1 MITTMLEHVPG
12 IHPETRRA
20 FAADTIQWYNEG
32 TKPVR
37 PAASYAVAE
46 ERPGAMRVL
55 IVDDDRPSLKMT
67 AFLLREE
74 GYNVFT
80 ADNGHDALRMIDEK
94 TPDLLILDVM
104 MPGMDGWEVT
114 RQLRRSTNLPIIIL
128 SAKGE
133 TTDRVFGLDLGAD
146 DYLAKPF
153 EPSELLARV
162 RAVLRRAEAFT
173 FGETQTQL
181 SVEGFRLDPVNN
193 TVTMPGN
200 RTVELTP
207 IEFRLLH
214 YLARNNGRVL
224 THEQLLSTVW
234 GYEAEGYSNQVAVYI
249 RRLRSKLEPNPDE
262 PRHLLTARGI
272 GYRFEALGS
281 GS

>member
-1 MITTMLEHVPG
+1 MPEYTVAAG
-12 IHPETRRA
+12 PETRKV
-20 FAADTIQWYNEG
+20 FATAPARWYNGPEIANRAV
-32 TKPVR
+32 KPN
-37 PAASYAVAE
+37 AAIE
-46 ERPGAMRVL
+46 EKPGAMRIL

-74 GYNVFT
+74 GYTVFT

-94 TPDLLILDVM
+94 TPDLLVLDVM

-114 RQLRRSTNLPIIIL
+114 RQLRRTTNLPIIIL

-133 TTDRVFGLDLGAD
+133 TSDRVFGLDLGAD

-162 RAVLRRAEAFT
+162 RSVLRRAEAFT
-173 FGETQTQL
+173 FGEPQSQL
-181 SVEGFRLDPVNN
+181 NVEGFRLDPVNN
-193 TVTMPGN
+193 TITLPTG
-200 RTVELTP
+200 RTAELTP

-214 YLARNNGRVL
+214 CLVRNNGRVL

-234 GYEAEGYSNQVAVYI
+234 GYDYDGYSNQVAVYI
-249 RRLRSKLEPNPDE
+249 RRLRSKLEPDADE
-262 PRHLLTARGI
+262 PRHILTVRGL
-272 GYRFEALGS
+272 GYKFEAAG
-281 GS
+281 G

>member
-1 MITTMLEHVPG
+1 MPDKVIASV
-12 IHPETRRA
+12 PETRKA
-20 FAADTIQWYNEG
+20 FAADPVRWYNEG
-32 TKPVR
+32 AKTHR
-37 PAASYAVAE
+37 AAQQSAAAE
-46 ERPGAMRVL
+46 EKPGTMRIL

-74 GYNVFT
+74 GYTVFT

-114 RQLRRSTNLPIIIL
+114 RHLRRTTNLPIIIL

-133 TTDRVFGLDLGAD
+133 TSDRVFGLDLGAD

-173 FGETQTQL
+173 FGEPQSQL
-181 SVEGFRLDPVNN
+181 IVEGFRLDPVNN
-193 TVTMPGN
+193 AVSLSSG
-200 RTVELTP
+200 RVIELTP

-214 YLARNNGRVL
+214 CLVRNNGRVL
-224 THEQLLSTVW
+224 SHEQLLSTVW
-234 GYEAEGYSNQVAVYI
+234 GYDYEGYSNQVAVYI

-262 PRHLLTARGI
+262 PRHILTARGL
-272 GYRFEALGS
+272 GYRFEAGGS
-281 GS
+281 GG

>member
-1 MITTMLEHVPG
+1 MSQETLAVR
-12 IHPETRRA
+12 PETRKA
-20 FAADTIQWYNEG
+20 FAVTSTQWYNADQ
-32 TKPVR
+32 TDRMRARAVPQH
-37 PAASYAVAE
+37 AAAE
-46 ERPGAMRVL
+46 ERPGTMRIL

-74 GYNVFT
+74 GYTVYT
-80 ADNGHDALRMIDEK
+80 ADNGREALQMIEEK
-94 TPDLLILDVM
+94 APDLLILDVM

-114 RQLRRSTNLPIIIL
+114 RHLRRTTNLPIIIL

-133 TTDRVFGLDLGAD
+133 TSDRVFGLDLGAD

-153 EPSELLARV
+153 EPSELIARV

-173 FGETQTQL
+173 FGEPQSQL

-193 TVTMPGN
+193 TVSLPNGKA
-200 RTVELTP
+200 VELTP

-214 YLARNNGRVL
+214 CLLRNYGRVL

-234 GYEAEGYSNQVAVYI
+234 GYDYEGYSNQVAVYI
-249 RRLRSKLEPNPDE
+249 RRLRSKLEPNPDD
-262 PRHLLTARGI
+262 PRYILTARGL
-272 GYRFEALGS
+272 GYKFEVVS
-281 GS
+281 

>member
-1 MITTMLEHVPG
+1 
-12 IHPETRRA
+12 
-20 FAADTIQWYNEG
+20 
-32 TKPVR
+32 
-37 PAASYAVAE
+37 
-46 ERPGAMRVL
+46 MRIL

-74 GYNVFT
+74 GYTVFT
-80 ADNGHDALRMIDEK
+80 ADNGQEALRMIDEK
-94 TPDLLILDVM
+94 QPDLLVLDVM

-114 RQLRRSTNLPIIIL
+114 RNLRRTTNLPILIL

-133 TTDRVFGLDLGAD
+133 TSDRVFGLDLGAD

-173 FGETQTQL
+173 FGEPQSQL
-181 SVEGFRLDPVNN
+181 TVEGFRLDPVNN
-193 TVTMPGN
+193 TVTLPNN
-200 RTVELTP
+200 RSVELTP

-214 YLARNNGRVL
+214 CLMRNTGRVL

-234 GYEAEGYSNQVAVYI
+234 GYDYEGYSNQVAVYI
-249 RRLRSKLEPNPDE
+249 RRLRSKLEPNPDD
-262 PRHLLTARGI
+262 PRYIVTARGL
-272 GYRFEALGS
+272 GYKFETGA
-281 GS
+281 

>member
-1 MITTMLEHVPG
+1 MMATTYRNIPVAF
-12 IHPETRRA
+12 PETSKP
-20 FAADTIQWYNEG
+20 FAADASRWYNDG
-32 TKPVR
+32 TKSVR
-37 PAASYAVAE
+37 PASPYAAAE
-46 ERPGAMRVL
+46 EKPGMIKIL

-67 AFLLREE
+67 GFLLREE
-74 GYNVFT
+74 GYSVFT

-114 RQLRRSTNLPIIIL
+114 RQLRRTTNLPIIIL

-173 FGETQTQL
+173 FGEPQTQL

-193 TVTMPGN
+193 TVALPGN
-200 RTVELTP
+200 RVVELTP

-224 THEQLLSTVW
+224 THEQLLNTVW
-234 GYEAEGYSNQVAVYI
+234 GYEYEGYSNQVAVYI

-262 PRHLLTARGI
+262 PRHILTARGI
-272 GYRFEALGS
+272 GYRFETGN
-281 GS
+281 

>member
-1 MITTMLEHVPG
+1 MSNIPVSSGSQTRKPFVP
-12 IHPETRRA
+12 A
-20 FAADTIQWYNEG
+20 SASWY
-32 TKPVR
+32 TVTLKAYR
-37 PAASYAVAE
+37 PLHHAVE
-46 ERPGAMRVL
+46 EKPGAMRIL

-74 GYNVFT
+74 GYTVFT
-80 ADNGHDALRMIDEK
+80 ADNGQDALRLIDEK
-94 TPDLLILDVM
+94 TPDLLVLDVM

-114 RQLRRSTNLPIIIL
+114 RTLRRTTNLPILIL

-133 TTDRVFGLDLGAD
+133 TSDRVYGLDLGAD

-173 FGETQTQL
+173 FGEPQSQL

-193 TVTMPGN
+193 TVTMPN
-200 RTVELTP
+200 ARTVELTP

-214 YLARNNGRVL
+214 ALVRNNGRVL

-234 GYEAEGYSNQVAVYI
+234 GYDYEGYSNQVAVYV
-249 RRLRSKLEPNPDE
+249 RRLRSKLEPDPDA
-262 PRHLLTARGI
+262 PRHIVTARGL
-272 GYRFEALGS
+272 GYKFEAG
-281 GS
+281 G

>member
-1 MITTMLEHVPG
+1 MYGHTAAVR
-12 IHPETRRA
+12 PETLRP
-20 FAADTIQWYNEG
+20 FVADTARWYNDA
-32 TKPVR
+32 TIPAR
-37 PAASYAVAE
+37 PAAQYTVAE
-46 ERPGAMRVL
+46 EKPGTMRIL

-114 RQLRRSTNLPIIIL
+114 RQLRRTTNLPIIIL

-173 FGETQTQL
+173 FGEPQTQL

-193 TVTMPGN
+193 TVTLPGN
-200 RTVELTP
+200 RVVELTP

-214 YLARNNGRVL
+214 YLVRNNGRVL
-224 THEQLLSTVW
+224 THEQLLNTVW
-234 GYEAEGYSNQVAVYI
+234 GYEYEGYSNQVAVYV

-262 PRHLLTARGI
+262 PRHILTARGI
-272 GYRFEALGS
+272 GYRFETGN
-281 GS
+281 

>member
-1 MITTMLEHVPG
+1 MSEIPVASRSQTRKPFVPAS
-12 IHPETRRA
+12 ISWYTETL
-20 FAADTIQWYNEG
+20 
-32 TKPVR
+32 KSHR
-37 PAASYAVAE
+37 PQQHAAE
-46 ERPGAMRVL
+46 EKPGAMRIL

-74 GYNVFT
+74 GYTVFT
-80 ADNGHDALRMIDEK
+80 ADNGQEALRMIDEK
-94 TPDLLILDVM
+94 TPDLLVLDVM

-114 RQLRRSTNLPIIIL
+114 RTLRRTTNLPILIL

-133 TTDRVFGLDLGAD
+133 TSDRVHGLDLGAD

-173 FGETQTQL
+173 FGEPQSQL

-193 TVTMPGN
+193 TVTLPTA

-214 YLARNNGRVL
+214 TLVRNNGRVL

-234 GYEAEGYSNQVAVYI
+234 GYDYEGYSNQVAVYV
-249 RRLRSKLEPNPDE
+249 RRLRSKLEPDPDA
-262 PRHLLTARGI
+262 PRYIVTARGL
-272 GYRFEALGS
+272 GYKFEAG
-281 GS
+281 G

>member
-1 MITTMLEHVPG
+1 MPEKVIVSV
-12 IHPETRRA
+12 PETRKA
-20 FAADTIQWYNEG
+20 FVVDPARWYNEREK
-32 TKPVR
+32 TYR
-37 PAASYAVAE
+37 AAQQNAAAE
-46 ERPGAMRVL
+46 EKPGTMRIL

-67 AFLLREE
+67 GFLLREE
-74 GYNVFT
+74 GYTVFT

-114 RQLRRSTNLPIIIL
+114 RQLRRTTNLPIIIL

-133 TTDRVFGLDLGAD
+133 TSDRVFGLDLGAD

-173 FGETQTQL
+173 FGEPQGQL
-181 SVEGFRLDPVNN
+181 AIEGFRLDPVNN
-193 TVTMPGN
+193 AVSLSTGRVI
-200 RTVELTP
+200 ELTP

-234 GYEAEGYSNQVAVYI
+234 GYDYEGYSNQVAVYI

-262 PRHLLTARGI
+262 PQYILTARGV
-272 GYRFEALGS
+272 GYRFEAS
-281 GS
+281 GSSG

>member
-1 MITTMLEHVPG
+1 
-12 IHPETRRA
+12 
-20 FAADTIQWYNEG
+20 
-32 TKPVR
+32 
-37 PAASYAVAE
+37 
-46 ERPGAMRVL
+46 MRIL

-74 GYNVFT
+74 GYTVYT
-80 ADNGHDALRMIDEK
+80 TDNGQEALRMIEDK
-94 TPDLLILDVM
+94 APDLLVLDVM

-114 RQLRRSTNLPIIIL
+114 RHLRRTTNLPILIL

-133 TTDRVFGLDLGAD
+133 TSDRVFGLDLGAD

-173 FGETQTQL
+173 FGEPQSQL

-193 TVTMPGN
+193 TVTLPNN
-200 RTVELTP
+200 RAVELTP

-214 YLARNNGRVL
+214 CLMRNNGRVL

-234 GYEAEGYSNQVAVYI
+234 GYDYEGYSNQVAVYI

-262 PRHLLTARGI
+262 PHYITTARGL
-272 GYRFEALGS
+272 GYKFEVS
-281 GS
+281 T

>member
-1 MITTMLEHVPG
+1 MSDKTSHIAS
-12 IHPETRRA
+12 ETRKA
-20 FAADTIQWYNEG
+20 FAADPARWYNDDG
-32 TKPVR
+32 KTDRSTP
-37 PAASYAVAE
+37 PQAVAE
-46 ERPGAMRVL
+46 EKPGTMRIL

-74 GYNVFT
+74 GYTVFT
-80 ADNGHDALRMIDEK
+80 ADNGRDALRMIDDRA
-94 TPDLLILDVM
+94 PDLLILDVM

-114 RQLRRSTNLPIIIL
+114 RQLRRTTNLPIIIL

-133 TTDRVFGLDLGAD
+133 TSDRVFGLDLGAD

-162 RAVLRRAEAFT
+162 RSVMRRAEAFT
-173 FGETQTQL
+173 FGEPQSQL
-181 SVEGFRLDPVNN
+181 TIDGFRLDPVNN
-193 TVTMPGN
+193 TVTTPAG
-200 RTVELTP
+200 RGLELTP

-234 GYEAEGYSNQVAVYI
+234 GYDYEGYSNQVAVYI

-262 PRHLLTARGI
+262 PRYILTARGV
-272 GYRFEALGS
+272 GYRFEAS
-281 GS
+281 GSSG

>member
-1 MITTMLEHVPG
+1 MSEHTVAAG
-12 IHPETRRA
+12 PETRKV
-20 FAADTIQWYNEG
+20 FATAPARWYNEPE
-32 TKPVR
+32 TANRAVKPTT
-37 PAASYAVAE
+37 ALE
-46 ERPGAMRVL
+46 EKPGAMRIL

-74 GYNVFT
+74 GYTVFT

-94 TPDLLILDVM
+94 TPDLLVLDVM

-114 RQLRRSTNLPIIIL
+114 RQLRRTTNLPIIIL

-133 TTDRVFGLDLGAD
+133 TSDRVYGLDLGAD

-162 RAVLRRAEAFT
+162 RSVLRRAEAFT
-173 FGETQTQL
+173 FGEPQSQL
-181 SVEGFRLDPVNN
+181 NVEGFRLDPVNN
-193 TVTMPGN
+193 TITLPNG
-200 RTVELTP
+200 RTAELTP

-214 YLARNNGRVL
+214 CLVRNNGRVL

-234 GYEAEGYSNQVAVYI
+234 GYDYDGYSNQVAVYI
-249 RRLRSKLEPNPDE
+249 RRLRAKLEPDADE
-262 PRHLLTARGI
+262 PRHILTVRGL
-272 GYRFEALGS
+272 GYKFDAAG
-281 GS
+281 G

>member
-1 MITTMLEHVPG
+1 MPNV
-12 IHPETRRA
+12 
-20 FAADTIQWYNEG
+20 
-32 TKPVR
+32 
-37 PAASYAVAE
+37 
-46 ERPGAMRVL
+46 RVL
-55 IVDDDRPSLKMT
+55 VVDDDRPSLKLT

-80 ADNGHDALRMIDEK
+80 ADNGQEALRLIDEK

-114 RQLRRSTNLPIIIL
+114 RQLRRATNLPIIIL

-133 TTDRVFGLDLGAD
+133 TTDRVYGLDLGAD

-173 FGETQTQL
+173 FGEPQNQFT
-181 SVEGFRLDPVNN
+181 VGGFRLDPVNN
-193 TVTMPGN
+193 TVTLPAG

-214 YLARNNGRVL
+214 YLSRNNGRVL

-234 GYEAEGYSNQVAVYI
+234 GYEYEGYSNQVAVYI
-249 RRLRSKLEPNPDE
+249 RRLRTKLEPDPDE
-262 PRHLLTARGI
+262 PRYLLTARGI
-272 GYRFEALGS
+272 GYRFEAGS
-281 GS
+281 

>member
-1 MITTMLEHVPG
+1 M
-12 IHPETRRA
+12 
-20 FAADTIQWYNEG
+20 
-32 TKPVR
+32 
-37 PAASYAVAE
+37 
-46 ERPGAMRVL
+46 MRIL

-114 RQLRRSTNLPIIIL
+114 RRLRRTTNLPIIIL

-173 FGETQTQL
+173 FGEPQTQL

-193 TVTMPGN
+193 TVTLPGN
-200 RTVELTP
+200 RMVELTP

-224 THEQLLSTVW
+224 THEQLLNTVW
-234 GYEAEGYSNQVAVYI
+234 GYEYEGYSNQVAVYI

-262 PRHLLTARGI
+262 PRYILTARGI
-272 GYRFEALGS
+272 GYRFETGN
-281 GS
+281 

>member
-1 MITTMLEHVPG
+1 MSQ
-12 IHPETRRA
+12 ETLAIRPQTSKP
-20 FAADTIQWYNEG
+20 FAVTSTRWYNE
-32 TKPVR
+32 PDNRVR
-37 PAASYAVAE
+37 TPARLRPGAE
-46 ERPGAMRVL
+46 ERPGTMRIL

-74 GYNVFT
+74 GYTVFT
-80 ADNGHDALRMIDEK
+80 ADNGHEALRMIDEK

-133 TTDRVFGLDLGAD
+133 TSDRVFGLDLGAD

-153 EPSELLARV
+153 EPSELIARV

-173 FGETQTQL
+173 FGEPQSQL
-181 SVEGFRLDPVNN
+181 NVEGFRLDPVNN
-193 TVTMPGN
+193 TVSLPNGKA
-200 RTVELTP
+200 VELTP

-214 YLARNNGRVL
+214 CLMRNYGRVL

-234 GYEAEGYSNQVAVYI
+234 GYDYEGYSNQVAVYI

-262 PRHLLTARGI
+262 PHFILTARGL
-272 GYRFEALGS
+272 GYKFETAA
-281 GS
+281 

>member
-1 MITTMLEHVPG
+1 MYGHTAAVR
-12 IHPETRRA
+12 PETLRP
-20 FAADTIQWYNEG
+20 FVADTARWYNDA
-32 TKPVR
+32 TIPAR
-37 PAASYAVAE
+37 PAAQYAVAE
-46 ERPGAMRVL
+46 EKPGTMRIL

-67 AFLLREE
+67 AFLFREE

-114 RQLRRSTNLPIIIL
+114 RQLRRTTNLPIIIL

-173 FGETQTQL
+173 FGEPQTQL

-193 TVTMPGN
+193 TVTLPGN
-200 RTVELTP
+200 RVVELTP

-214 YLARNNGRVL
+214 YLVRNNGRVL
-224 THEQLLSTVW
+224 THEQLLNTVW
-234 GYEAEGYSNQVAVYI
+234 GYEYEGYSNQVAVYV

-262 PRHLLTARGI
+262 PRHILTARGI
-272 GYRFEALGS
+272 GYRFETGN
-281 GS
+281 

>member
-1 MITTMLEHVPG
+1 MSEKTVAAA
-12 IHPETRRA
+12 PETRKA
-20 FAADTIQWYNEG
+20 FAGDPNRWYNAGE
-32 TKPVR
+32 TNHR
-37 PAASYAVAE
+37 TAPAHAAAE
-46 ERPGAMRVL
+46 EKPGTMRIL

-74 GYNVFT
+74 GYTVFT
-80 ADNGHDALRMIDEK
+80 AENGRDALRMIDEK
-94 TPDLLILDVM
+94 TPDLLVLDVM

-114 RQLRRSTNLPIIIL
+114 RQLRRTTNLPIIIL

-133 TTDRVFGLDLGAD
+133 ITDRVFGLDLGAD

-173 FGETQTQL
+173 FGEPQSQL
-181 SVEGFRLDPVNN
+181 TLEGFRLDPINN
-193 TVTMPGN
+193 AVTMPGG
-200 RTVELTP
+200 RVVELTP

-234 GYEAEGYSNQVAVYI
+234 GYDYEGYSNQVAVYV
-249 RRLRSKLEPNPDE
+249 RRLRMKLEPNPDE
-262 PRHLLTARGI
+262 PRYILTARGV
-272 GYRFEALGS
+272 GYRFEAVGA
-281 GS
+281 GG

>member
-1 MITTMLEHVPG
+1 MMIAMLEDVLG
-12 IHPETRRA
+12 TYSETRRA
-20 FAADTIQWYNEG
+20 FAADTTRWYNG
-32 TKPVR
+32 DTKPVR
-37 PAASYAVAE
+37 PAAQYAVVE
-46 ERPGAMRVL
+46 EKPGAMRIL

-80 ADNGHDALRMIDEK
+80 ADNGRDALRMIDEK

-114 RQLRRSTNLPIIIL
+114 RQLRRTTNLPIIIL

-193 TVTMPGN
+193 VVTMPGN

-234 GYEAEGYSNQVAVYI
+234 GYDYEGYSNQVAVYI
-249 RRLRSKLEPNPDE
+249 RRLRSKLEPNPNE
-262 PRHLLTARGI
+262 PRHILTARGV
-272 GYRFEALGS
+272 GYRFEALGA